1 MSTQRR
7 GHWIVVLALLTGM
20 TDRAG
25 AAESETDVAAA
36 LHTRLKEQRERLA
49 ELQAT
54 ARAQDRTLTA
64 IRIQD
69 LREQIRDVLSEP
81 AFRKSLMAD
90 SLQAGYDDGFF
101 IRSHDEKFSLRINGR
116 VQARYTYYNSGSRN
130 RYLLRGFRRSDRSGF
145 DLRRVRWTLRGDL
158 YDKTLTWYLQLRGDG
173 TDSYNV
179 RVLDA
184 HVNYKVAEVLQFQ
197 AGIFKAA
204 ALQTRLTSSSR
215 LQFVERPLFDSIFG
229 YDRGAG
235 LRIWGRA
242 CEKRLEYYLDILN
255 SLGSA
260 TNRTITPD
268 PPELDGNPAV
278 VARAVWYLLGDAA
291 DLKAEAA
298 LRNHVEPA
306 WDIAF
311 HYAFNDD
318 DGDQRTAD
326 LPFST
331 TRFHTVPGSFGLTST
346 RGVQINQFGLS
357 SRFKVRCFSLRGE
370 YVVRLVDPQDTTK
383 MPLTPWFQLTGDDS
397 TTAQHGGYIQ
407 AGWFPPIP
415 QLDNKLEVVGR
426 VGGYAFHAAEADNA
440 WEYALGINYYFEGN
454 KVKLQADVTKVTE
467 AAVSSG
473 GSSIANVNDQPLVFR
488 VQLQAGF

>member
-1 MSTQRR
+1 MSTRR
-7 GHWIVVLALLTGM
+7 YGDWIVVLALLAGM
-20 TDRAG
+20 SDMAG
-25 AAESETDVAAA
+25 AAERETDVAAA
-36 LHTRLKEQRERLA
+36 LRARLAQQRERLA
-49 ELQAT
+49 QLQA
-54 ARAQDRTLTA
+54 AAHAQDQSVADMRTH
-64 IRIQD
+64 D
-69 LREQIRDVLSEP
+69 LREQIRGVLSEP
-81 AFRKSLMAD
+81 AFRESLMAG

-101 IRSHDEKFSLRINGR
+101 IRSSDEKFSLRMNGR
-116 VQARYTYYNSGSRN
+116 VQARYTYYNNGSRN

-145 DLRRVRWTLRGDL
+145 DLRRVRWAMRGDL

-173 TDSYNV
+173 TSSYNV
-179 RVLDA
+179 RILDA
-184 HVNYKVAEVLQFQ
+184 YLNYKVAEELQFQ

-229 YDRGAG
+229 YDRAAG

-278 VARAVWYLLGDAA
+278 IARAVWYVLGDAA

-298 LRNHVEPA
+298 HKDHLEPA

-311 HYAFNDD
+311 HYAFNED
-318 DGDQRTAD
+318 DGDQRTAE
-326 LPFST
+326 LPFPT
-331 TRFHTVPGSFGLTST
+331 TRFHTTPGGFGLTST
-346 RGVQINQFGLS
+346 RGVQINQLGLS
-357 SRFKVRCFSLRGE
+357 SRFKYRRFSLRGE

-397 TTAQHGGYIQ
+397 TTAQHGGYVQ

-426 VGGYAFHAAEADNA
+426 VGGYAFHAAEVDDA
-440 WEYALGINYYFEGN
+440 WEYTVGVNYYFAGD

-467 AAVSSG
+467 APVSSG